1 MQLRVR
7 TIAQETEDIRIY
19 ELVGREGG
27 PLPPFTAGSHVDVTI
42 GPFVR
47 QYSLC
52 SDPADAD
59 RYAIAVQRARDG
71 RGGSA
76 RLHDGVCV
84 GDLVEVSLPR
94 NHFPLIEDAR
104 HVVLIAGGIGVT
116 PLLAMAH
123 RLEALGRAYEFHV
136 CTRAAAQTAFV
147 PVLERFTRGAVRFH
161 HDGGDARRRLD
172 VGALLATVDADA
184 HVYCCGPEGL
194 MRAVEAACGSR
205 RRELVHFERFG
216 ATPPYPGVAPGGFQ
230 IVVARSG
237 QRLYVDERRSLLS
250 VLNEAGFDI
259 PSSCETGVCGSCAIR
274 YLAGEPE
281 HRDYLLGD
289 AERRNTLTP
298 CVSRAAAGACLVLD
312 L

>member
-7 TIAQETEDIRIY
+7 AIAQETDDVRVF
-19 ELVGREGG
+19 ELVDRQGE

-52 SDPADAD
+52 GDPAQAD
-59 RYAIAVQRARDG
+59 CYAIAVQRARHG

-76 RLHDGVCV
+76 RLHDDVRV

-94 NHFPLIEDAR
+94 NHFPLIENAR
-104 HVVLIAGGIGVT
+104 HIVLIAGGIGVT

-123 RLEALGRAYEFHV
+123 RLEALGRFYEFHV
-136 CTRAAAQTAFV
+136 CTRAAAQTAFR
-147 PVLERFTRGAVRFH
+147 PVLERLARGAVRFH
-161 HDGGDARRRLD
+161 HDGGDPRHGLD
-172 VGALLATVDADA
+172 VDALLAAVDADA

-194 MRAVEAACGSR
+194 MRAVEVACGHR
-205 RRELVHFERFG
+205 RRGLVHFERF
-216 ATPPYPGVAPGGFQ
+216 AVAPPSAGVATSGFE
-230 IVVARSG
+230 VLVASSG
-237 QRLYVDERRSLLS
+237 RRLHVDEHRSLLA

-259 PSSCETGVCGSCAIR
+259 PSSCETGVCGSCATR

-281 HRDYLLGD
+281 HRDYMLGD

-298 CVSRAAAGACLVLD
+298 CVSRAAAGTCLVLD